1 MSSLMKELIET
12 FLDYLSVERGLSNN
26 TISSYRRDLD
36 KYAAYLE
43 DKKINSLL
51 EAKRDDI
58 TNFMFY
64 QKEKGLSASSIA
76 RSLVATK
83 TFYRFLVRERI
94 LKADPTAVLEA
105 PKLWKR
111 LPEVML
117 LSEVEALINAPNLRK
132 DEGIR
137 DRAILEVM
145 YATGMR
151 ASEVVNLRLE
161 DINLEVG
168 YLRCM
173 GKGRKERIVP
183 LGRKA
188 KEALVRYLDRA
199 RPKLLKGKTI
209 LDIFL
214 SRLGKKISRQ
224 ALWNIIKKYAKEA
237 KIKKVI
243 KPHTL
248 RHSFA
253 THLLE
258 GGADL
263 RSVQEM
269 LGHSDI
275 STTQI
280 YTHINKGR
288 LKIVHKQF
296 HPRG

>member
-1 MSSLMKELIET
+1 MKELIET
-12 FLDYLSVERGLSNN
+12 FLNYLSVERGLSNN

-51 EAKRDDI
+51 KASREDI

-76 RSLVATK
+76 RSLVAAK

-94 LKADPTAVLEA
+94 LKADPTSVLEA

-117 LSEVEALINAPNLRK
+117 LSEVEALINAPNLSK

-137 DRAILEVM
+137 DRAILEVI

-168 YLRCM
+168 YLRCL

-188 KEALVRYLDRA
+188 KEALVRYLDRV

-209 LDIFL
+209 FEIFL

-269 LGHSDI
+269 LGHADI

-280 YTHINKGR
+280 YTHINKDR
-288 LKIVHKQF
+288 LKLIHKQF

>member
-1 MSSLMKELIET
+1 MRNLIEM
-12 FLDYLSVERGLSNN
+12 FLNYLSVERGLSNN
-26 TISSYRRDLD
+26 TISAYRRDLN
-36 KYAAYLE
+36 KYALYLE
-43 DKKINSLL
+43 NNKIDSL
-51 EAKRDDI
+51 AKITRDEI
-58 TNFMFY
+58 SNFMF
-64 QKEKGLSASSIA
+64 KEKESGLSASSIA
-76 RSLVATK
+76 RNLVAIK
-83 TFYRFLVRERI
+83 TLYRFLVRERI

-111 LPEVML
+111 LPEVMS
-117 LSEVEALINAPNLRK
+117 LSEVEALINSPNLK
-132 DEGIR
+132 DKEGIR
-137 DRAILEVM
+137 DRSIIEMM

-151 ASEVVNLRLE
+151 ASEVINLKLE

-168 YLRCM
+168 FVRCF
-173 GKGRKERIVP
+173 GKGGKERIVP
-183 LGRKA
+183 LGSKA
-188 KEALVRYLDRA
+188 KEALIRYFERV
-199 RPKLLKGKTI
+199 RPKLLKNKTSPE
-209 LDIFL
+209 IFL

-224 ALWNIIKKYAKEA
+224 SLWSIIKKYAKVA
-237 KIKKVI
+237 KIKRQI

-275 STTQI
+275 STTQV
-280 YTHINKGR
+280 YTHIHKDR
-288 LKIVHKQF
+288 LKTIHKQF

>member
-12 FLDYLSVERGLSNN
+12 FLNYLSVERGLSNN

-51 EAKRDDI
+51 EAKREDI

-64 QKEKGLSASSIA
+64 EKEKGLSASSIA
-76 RSLVATK
+76 RGLVAAK

-94 LKADPTAVLEA
+94 LKTDPTSVLEA

-168 YLRCM
+168 YLRCL

-188 KEALVRYLDRA
+188 KEALVRYLDRV

-209 LDIFL
+209 FEIFL

-224 ALWNIIKKYAKEA
+224 TLWNIIKKYAKGA

-269 LGHSDI
+269 LGHTDI

-280 YTHINKGR
+280 YTHINKDR
-288 LKIVHKQF
+288 LKSIHKQF

>member
-1 MSSLMKELIET
+1 M
-12 FLDYLSVERGLSNN
+12 V
-26 TISSYRRDLD
+26 
-36 KYAAYLE
+36 
-43 DKKINSLL
+43 LL
-51 EAKRDDI
+51 
-58 TNFMFY
+58 
-64 QKEKGLSASSIA
+64 
-76 RSLVATK
+76 
-83 TFYRFLVRERI
+83 RERI

-111 LPEVML
+111 LPEVMS
-117 LSEVEALINAPNLRK
+117 LSEVEALIASPNLR
-132 DEGIR
+132 ENQGIR
-137 DRAILEVM
+137 DRAILEIM

-151 ASEVVNLRLE
+151 ASEVVNLKTE

-168 YLRCM
+168 FVRCF

-188 KEALVRYLDRA
+188 EEALKRYLDKA
-199 RPKLLKGKTI
+199 RPNLMSGKGMLREAKSGAY
-209 LDIFL
+209 LFL
-214 SRLGKKISRQ
+214 SRLGKGISRQ
-224 ALWNIIKKYAKEA
+224 SLWKIIKRYAKAA
-237 KIKKVI
+237 KIKRQI

-280 YTHINKGR
+280 YTHIHKDR
-288 LKIVHKQF
+288 LKAVHKQF

>member
-1 MSSLMKELIET
+1 MKDLIDM
-12 FLDYLSVERGLSNN
+12 FLNYLSVERGLSNN
-26 TISSYRRDLD
+26 TIYSYRRDLT
-36 KYAAYLE
+36 KYAGYLANR
-43 DKKINSLL
+43 KIESV
-51 EAKRDDI
+51 AKATRDDV
-58 TNFMFY
+58 TDFMFN
-64 QKEKGLSASSIA
+64 QKEKGLSPSSIS
-76 RSLVATK
+76 RNLVAVK

-111 LPEVML
+111 LPEVMS
-117 LSEVEALINAPNLRK
+117 LSEVEALLDAPNLRQ
-132 DEGIR
+132 EQGIR
-137 DRAILEVM
+137 DRAILEM
-145 YATGMR
+145 LYATGMR
-151 ASEVVNLRLE
+151 ASELVNLKLE
-161 DINLEVG
+161 DVNLEVG
-168 YLRCM
+168 FVRCF

-188 KEALVRYLDRA
+188 GEALTRYLDKV
-199 RPKLLKGKTI
+199 RPKLLKGKTVSE
-209 LDIFL
+209 IFL
-214 SRLGKKISRQ
+214 SRLSRKLSRQ
-224 ALWNIIKKYAKEA
+224 SLWMIILRYAKSA
-237 KIKKVI
+237 KIKKKI

-269 LGHSDI
+269 LGHADI

-280 YTHINKGR
+280 YTHINKDR
-288 LKIVHKQF
+288 LKLIHKQF

>member
-1 MSSLMKELIET
+1 MHDLIEM
-12 FLDYLSVERGLSNN
+12 FLNYLSVERGLSNN
-26 TISSYRRDLD
+26 TISAYRRDLN

-43 DKKINSLL
+43 NNKIDSL
-51 EAKRDDI
+51 AKITRDEI
-58 TNFMFY
+58 SNFMF
-64 QKEKGLSASSIA
+64 KEKESGLSASSIA
-76 RSLVATK
+76 RNLVAIK
-83 TFYRFLVRERI
+83 TLYRFLVRERI
-94 LKADPTAVLEA
+94 LKADPTSVLEA

-111 LPEVML
+111 LPEVMSL
-117 LSEVEALINAPNLRK
+117 PEVEALINSPDLK
-132 DEGIR
+132 DKEGVR
-137 DRAILEVM
+137 DRSILEM
-145 YATGMR
+145 LYATGMR
-151 ASEVVNLRLE
+151 ASELVNLKLE

-168 YLRCM
+168 FVRCF

-183 LGRKA
+183 LGGKA
-188 KEALVRYLDRA
+188 KEALIRYLERV
-199 RPKLLKGKTI
+199 RPKLLKNKTSPE
-209 LDIFL
+209 IFL

-224 ALWNIIKKYAKEA
+224 SLWSIIKKYAEVA
-237 KIKKVI
+237 KIKRQI

-280 YTHINKGR
+280 YTHIHKDR
-288 LKIVHKQF
+288 LKAIHKQF

>member
-1 MSSLMKELIET
+1 MKELIET
-12 FLDYLSVERGLSNN
+12 FLNYLSVERGLSNN
-26 TISSYRRDLD
+26 TIFSYRRDLD

-43 DKKINSLL
+43 NKKINSLL
-51 EAKRDDI
+51 EVKRDDI

-64 QKEKGLSASSIA
+64 EKEKGLSASSIA

-117 LSEVEALINAPNLRK
+117 LSEVEALLEAPNLRK

-168 YLRCM
+168 YLRCL

-188 KEALVRYLDRA
+188 KEALVRYLDRV
-199 RPKLLKGKTI
+199 RPKLLKGKNI
-209 LDIFL
+209 LEIFL

-224 ALWNIIKKYAKEA
+224 TLWNIIKKYAKMAE
-237 KIKKVI
+237 IKKVI

-269 LGHSDI
+269 LGHTDI

-280 YTHINKGR
+280 YTHINKDR
-288 LKIVHKQF
+288 LKSIHKQF